1 MRGSKMAY
9 RTLNDINKSV
19 ASDVESFIESAEEG
33 FDSSVSSLVGNFIS
47 DCDCDIVLLAGPS
60 SSGKTTTAGKIVE
73 KIRDSGRNAY
83 TLSLDD
89 YYHNAADIQLT
100 AKGVKDFENINALD
114 VDLIHRNFSDLIEKR
129 EALVPEFD
137 FMSGTRKGEMRRIEL
152 KKDDVII
159 VEGLHALNP
168 VITNG
173 LDESHIYKVYIS
185 VSSRVTDDE
194 GRVVFSKR
202 NLRLIRR
209 MIRDYHYRNTS
220 VEKTFSQWPEVLK
233 GEDKYIF
240 PYEKNARYRIDSFH
254 PYESCIFRN
263 EAVELLDTVGKS
275 SRFYPLAEQLKE
287 DFSRLKPIDISKMPN
302 DSLLREFV

>member
-1 MRGSKMAY
+1 MSY
-9 RTLNDINKSV
+9 RTLSDINKSV

-33 FDSSVSSLVGNFIS
+33 FDGSVSSLVERFVS

-73 KIRDSGRNAY
+73 KINRSGRNAY

-89 YYHNAADIQLT
+89 YYHNAADIPMT
-100 AKGVKDFENINALD
+100 DKGVRDFENVSALD
-114 VDLIHRNFSDLIEKR
+114 IDLIHKTFSDLIESRK
-129 EALVPEFD
+129 AMVPEFD
-137 FMSGTRKGEMRRIEL
+137 FVSGTRKSEMRSIEL

-168 VITNG
+168 IITKG

-185 VSSRVTDDE
+185 VSSRVTDDD
-194 GRVVFSKR
+194 GKVIFSKR
-202 NLRLIRR
+202 NLRLVRR

-240 PYEKNARYRIDSFH
+240 PYEKNARFRIDSFH
-254 PYESCIFRN
+254 PYESSIFRD
-263 EAVELLDTVGKS
+263 EAVELLDTVDNAS
-275 SRFYPLAEQLKE
+275 CFYPLAQQLKE
-287 DFSRLKPIDISKMPN
+287 DFSRLRPIDISKMPD
-302 DSLLREFV
+302 DSLLREFI

>member
-1 MRGSKMAY
+1 MAY
-9 RTLNDINKSV
+9 RTLSDINKSV

-33 FDSSVSSLVGNFIS
+33 FDGSVSSLVERFVS

-73 KIRDSGRNAY
+73 KINRSGRNAY

-89 YYHNAADIQLT
+89 YYHNATDIPMT
-100 AKGVKDFENINALD
+100 DKGVRDFENVSALD
-114 VDLIHRNFSDLIEKR
+114 IDLIHKTFSDLIENRK
-129 EALVPEFD
+129 AMVPEFD
-137 FMSGTRKGEMRRIEL
+137 FVSGTRKSEMRSIEL
-152 KKDDVII
+152 KKNDVII

-168 VITNG
+168 IITKG

-185 VSSRVTDDE
+185 VSSRVTDDD
-194 GRVVFSKR
+194 GKVIFSKR
-202 NLRLIRR
+202 NLRLVRR

-240 PYEKNARYRIDSFH
+240 PYEKNARFRIDSFH
-254 PYESCIFRN
+254 PYESSIFRD
-263 EAVELLDTVGKS
+263 EAVELLDTVDNAS
-275 SRFYPLAEQLKE
+275 CFYPLAQQLKE
-287 DFSRLKPIDISKMPN
+287 DFSRLRPIDISKMPD
-302 DSLLREFV
+302 DSLLREFI

>member
-1 MRGSKMAY
+1 MAY
-9 RTLNDINKSV
+9 RTLSDINKSV

-33 FDSSVSSLVGNFIS
+33 FDGSVSSLVERFVS

-73 KIRDSGRNAY
+73 KINRSGRNAY

-89 YYHNAADIQLT
+89 YYHNAADIPMT
-100 AKGVKDFENINALD
+100 DKGVRDFENVSALD
-114 VDLIHRNFSDLIEKR
+114 IDLIHKTFSDLIENRK
-129 EALVPEFD
+129 AMVPEFD
-137 FMSGTRKGEMRRIEL
+137 FVSGTRKSKMRSIEL
-152 KKDDVII
+152 KKNDVII

-168 VITNG
+168 IITKG

-185 VSSRVTDDE
+185 VSSRVTDDD
-194 GRVVFSKR
+194 GKVIFSKR
-202 NLRLIRR
+202 NLRLVRR

-240 PYEKNARYRIDSFH
+240 PYEKNARFRIDSFH
-254 PYESCIFRN
+254 PYESSIFRD
-263 EAVELLDTVGKS
+263 EAVELLDTVDNAS
-275 SRFYPLAEQLKE
+275 CFYPLAQQLKE
-287 DFSRLKPIDISKMPN
+287 DFSRLRPIDISKMPD
-302 DSLLREFV
+302 DSLLREFI

>member
-1 MRGSKMAY
+1 MAY
-9 RTLNDINKSV
+9 RTLSDINKSV

-33 FDSSVSSLVGNFIS
+33 FDGSVSSLVERFVS

-73 KIRDSGRNAY
+73 KINRSGRNAY

-89 YYHNAADIQLT
+89 YYHNAADIPMT
-100 AKGVKDFENINALD
+100 DKGVRDFENVSALD
-114 VDLIHRNFSDLIEKR
+114 IDLIHKTFSDLIENRK
-129 EALVPEFD
+129 AMVPEFD
-137 FMSGTRKGEMRRIEL
+137 FVSGTRKSEMRGIEL

-168 VITNG
+168 IITKG

-185 VSSRVTDDE
+185 VSSRVTDDD
-194 GRVVFSKR
+194 GKVIFSKR
-202 NLRLIRR
+202 NLRLVRR

-240 PYEKNARYRIDSFH
+240 PYEKNARFRIDSFH
-254 PYESCIFRN
+254 PYESSIFRD
-263 EAVELLDTVGKS
+263 EAVELLDTVDNAS
-275 SRFYPLAEQLKE
+275 CFYPLAQQLKE
-287 DFSRLKPIDISKMPN
+287 DFSRLRPIDISKMPD
-302 DSLLREFV
+302 DSLLREFI

>member
-1 MRGSKMAY
+1 MAY
-9 RTLNDINKSV
+9 RTLSDINKSV

-33 FDSSVSSLVGNFIS
+33 FDGSVSSLVERFVS

-73 KIRDSGRNAY
+73 KINRSGRNAY

-89 YYHNAADIQLT
+89 YYHNAADIPMT
-100 AKGVKDFENINALD
+100 DKGVRDFENVSALD
-114 VDLIHRNFSDLIEKR
+114 IDLIHKTFSDLIENRK
-129 EALVPEFD
+129 ATVPEFD
-137 FMSGTRKGEMRRIEL
+137 FVSGTRKSEMRSIEL

-168 VITNG
+168 IITKG

-185 VSSRVTDDE
+185 VSSRVTDDD
-194 GRVVFSKR
+194 GKVIFSKR
-202 NLRLIRR
+202 NLRLVRR

-240 PYEKNARYRIDSFH
+240 PYEKNARFRIDSFH
-254 PYESCIFRN
+254 PYESSIFRD
-263 EAVELLDTVGKS
+263 EAVELLDTVDNAS
-275 SRFYPLAEQLKE
+275 CFYPLAQQLKE
-287 DFSRLKPIDISKMPN
+287 DFSRLRPIDISKMPD
-302 DSLLREFV
+302 DSLLREFI

>member
-1 MRGSKMAY
+1 MAY
-9 RTLNDINKSV
+9 RTLSDINKSV

-33 FDSSVSSLVGNFIS
+33 FDGSVSSLVERFVS

-73 KIRDSGRNAY
+73 KINRSGRNAY

-89 YYHNAADIQLT
+89 YYHNAADIPMT
-100 AKGVKDFENINALD
+100 DKGVRDFENVSALD
-114 VDLIHRNFSDLIEKR
+114 IDLIHKTFSDLIESRK
-129 EALVPEFD
+129 AMVPEFD
-137 FMSGTRKGEMRRIEL
+137 FVSGTRKSEMRSIEL
-152 KKDDVII
+152 KKNDVII

-168 VITNG
+168 IITKG

-185 VSSRVTDDE
+185 VSSRVTDDD
-194 GRVVFSKR
+194 GKVIFSKR
-202 NLRLIRR
+202 NLRLVRR

-240 PYEKNARYRIDSFH
+240 PYEKNARFRIDSFH
-254 PYESCIFRN
+254 PYESSIFRD
-263 EAVELLDTVGKS
+263 EAVELLDTVDNAS
-275 SRFYPLAEQLKE
+275 CFYPLAQQLKE
-287 DFSRLKPIDISKMPN
+287 DFSRLRPIDISKMPD
-302 DSLLREFV
+302 DSLLREFI

>member
-1 MRGSKMAY
+1 MAY
-9 RTLNDINKSV
+9 RTLSDINKSV

-33 FDSSVSSLVGNFIS
+33 FDGSVSSLVERFVS

-73 KIRDSGRNAY
+73 KINRSGRNAY

-89 YYHNAADIQLT
+89 YYHNAADIPMT
-100 AKGVKDFENINALD
+100 DKGVRDFENVSALD
-114 VDLIHRNFSDLIEKR
+114 IDLIHKTFSDLIENRK
-129 EALVPEFD
+129 AMVPEFD
-137 FMSGTRKGEMRRIEL
+137 FVSGTRKSEMRGIEL

-168 VITNG
+168 IITKG

-185 VSSRVTDDE
+185 VSSRVTDDD
-194 GRVVFSKR
+194 GKVIFSKR
-202 NLRLIRR
+202 NLRLVRR

-240 PYEKNARYRIDSFH
+240 PYEKNARFRIDSFH
-254 PYESCIFRN
+254 PYESSIFRD
-263 EAVELLDTVGKS
+263 EAVELLDTVENE
-275 SRFYPLAEQLKE
+275 SRFYPLAQQLKE
-287 DFSRLKPIDISKMPN
+287 DFSRLRPIDISKMPDN
-302 DSLLREFV
+302 SLLREFI

>member
-1 MRGSKMAY
+1 MAY
-9 RTLNDINKSV
+9 RTLSDINKSV

-33 FDSSVSSLVGNFIS
+33 FDGSVSSLVERFVS

-73 KIRDSGRNAY
+73 KINRSGRNAY

-89 YYHNAADIQLT
+89 YYHNAADIPMT
-100 AKGVKDFENINALD
+100 DKGVRDFENVSALD
-114 VDLIHRNFSDLIEKR
+114 IDLIHKTFSDLIENRK
-129 EALVPEFD
+129 AMVPEFD
-137 FMSGTRKGEMRRIEL
+137 FVSGTRKSEMRSIEL

-168 VITNG
+168 IITKG

-185 VSSRVTDDE
+185 VSSRVTDDD
-194 GRVVFSKR
+194 GKVIFSKR
-202 NLRLIRR
+202 NLRLVRR

-240 PYEKNARYRIDSFH
+240 PYEKNARFRIDSFH
-254 PYESCIFRN
+254 PYESSIFRD
-263 EAVELLDTVGKS
+263 EAVELLDTVDNAS
-275 SRFYPLAEQLKE
+275 CFYPLAQQLKE
-287 DFSRLKPIDISKMPN
+287 DFSRLRPIDISKMPD
-302 DSLLREFV
+302 DSLLREFI

>member
-1 MRGSKMAY
+1 MAY
-9 RTLNDINKSV
+9 RTLSDINKSV

-33 FDSSVSSLVGNFIS
+33 FDGSVSSLVERFVS

-73 KIRDSGRNAY
+73 KINRSGRNAY

-89 YYHNAADIQLT
+89 YYHNAADIPMT
-100 AKGVKDFENINALD
+100 DKGVRDFENVSALD
-114 VDLIHRNFSDLIEKR
+114 IDLIHKTFSNLIESRK
-129 EALVPEFD
+129 AMVPEFD
-137 FMSGTRKGEMRRIEL
+137 FVSGTRKSEMRSIEL

-168 VITNG
+168 IITKG

-185 VSSRVTDDE
+185 VSSRVTDDD
-194 GRVVFSKR
+194 GKVIFSKR
-202 NLRLIRR
+202 NLRLVRR

-240 PYEKNARYRIDSFH
+240 PYEKNARFRIDSFH
-254 PYESCIFRN
+254 PYESSIFRD
-263 EAVELLDTVGKS
+263 EAVELLDTVDNAS
-275 SRFYPLAEQLKE
+275 CFYPLAQQLKE
-287 DFSRLKPIDISKMPN
+287 DFSRLRPIDISKMPD
-302 DSLLREFV
+302 DSLLREFI